1 MRFEV
6 LSSGSKGNTTYIETN
21 GTKIIVDMGN
31 SCKYVVEKLAE
42 IGVDPNDIDAI
53 MLTHIHTDHTNGLKT
68 FLKKY
73 KTKVYLAGSMLK
85 YLAFIDDYF
94 IIDNS
99 INSLVIGDINIDIV
113 RTSHDVEDSFG
124 YVVNNLDKSIVY
136 ITDTGYINQRY
147 FDLLKN
153 KDAYVFESNHDVEM
167 LTNGKYPFELR
178 QRILSDKGH
187 LSNYDSAKY
196 LTYFIGSN
204 TKYIILA
211 HLSEENNTVE
221 LAHNTLINRLN
232 NSKIDYHNIKIV
244 EALQN
249 KETDFIKL

>member
-21 GTKIIVDMGN
+21 STKIIIDMGN
-31 SCKYVVEKLAE
+31 SCKYVVEKLNLLG
-42 IGVDPNDIDAI
+42 IDPNDIDAI
-53 MLTHIHTDHTNGLKT
+53 MLTHIHTDHINGLKT

-73 KTKVYLAGSMLK
+73 NIKVYLASSMLN
-85 YLAFIDDYF
+85 YLPFISNYF
-94 IIDNS
+94 IIDDS
-99 INSLVIGDINIDIV
+99 IDSLVIGDINIDVI

-124 YVVNNLDKSIVY
+124 YVVNNLDKSVVY

-147 FDLLKN
+147 FNLLKN
-153 KDAYVFESNHDVEM
+153 RNAYVFESNHDVEM
-167 LTNGKYPFELR
+167 LTNGRYPFELR

-196 LTYFIGSN
+196 LASFIGDN

-211 HLSEENNTVE
+211 HLSEENNTVS
-221 LAHNTLINRLN
+221 LAHNTLIMRLDK
-232 NSKIDYHNIKIV
+232 SKIDYSDIKIV

-249 KETDFIKL
+249 KETDFIEL